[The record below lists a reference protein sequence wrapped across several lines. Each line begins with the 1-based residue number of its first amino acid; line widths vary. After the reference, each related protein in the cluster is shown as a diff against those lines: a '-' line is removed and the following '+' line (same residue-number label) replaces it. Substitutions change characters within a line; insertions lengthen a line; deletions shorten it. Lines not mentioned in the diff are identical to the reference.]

1 MKYFIF
7 MFALMLIGCSSKSTG
22 SPGIGYWKDTYPSSM
37 SEWQCIEPFT
47 PHRNKEC

>member
-1 MKYFIF
+1 MIIAF
-7 MFALMLIGCSSKSTG
+7 LLIGCSTKSG
-22 SPGIGYWKDTYPSSM
+22 QPGIGYWKDTYPSNM